1 MGHADNKLYYI
12 RTYIHTYRPAEEP
25 GPPLTK
31 TWYQNTS
38 IYMHLQDL

>member
-1 MGHADNKLYYI
+1 MPNNKSQKK
-12 RTYIHTYRPAEEP
+12 IHTYRPAEEP

-38 IYMHLQDL
+38 IYMHLHDL